1 MERVLVDIL
10 GLSTNPASG
19 GAYAL
24 ILREVEGNRRLPIII
39 GQAEAQSIAL
49 EMEGIKPPRP
59 LTHDLMK
66 NIIAAF
72 GAELTDVLI
81 DDLRD
86 GTFYAKLNI
95 DNQSIDSRP
104 SDAIALAVRYGA
116 QIFVATNV
124 MDEAAFVPE
133 EEEEEEKKEE
143 GKGKQTPST
152 PKQQKTI
159 PRDHESNPPRR
170 NASAPEAGHRERR
183 LRESGIAAGRHQT
196 LGSQRLETV
205 VNPRAIFDQSSP
217 RVNSPVPSN
226 ISCRSLH
233 VKKFTTS
240 Q

>member
-24 ILREVEGNRRLPIII
+24 ILREVEGSRRLPIII

-72 GAELTDVLI
+72 GSELTDVTI

-95 DNQSIDSRP
+95 DNQLIDSRP

-116 QIFVATNV
+116 QIFVASGV
-124 MDEAAFVPE
+124 MDEASFVPE
-133 EEEEEEKKEE
+133 DEEEEGQQKEE
-143 GKGKQTPST
+143 GAAKPQKPATPSKDPPPNKLT
-152 PKQQKTI
+152 RLEQLNQQLKQAIEKEDYERAAAL
-159 PRDHESNPPRR
+159 RDDIR
-170 NASAPEAGHRERR
+170 
-183 LRESGIAAGRHQT
+183 
-196 LGSQRLETV
+196 RLET
-205 VNPRAIFDQSSP
+205 RD
-217 RVNSPVPSN
+217 
-226 ISCRSLH
+226 
-233 VKKFTTS
+233 
-240 Q
+240 

>member
-1 MERVLVDIL
+1 MERVQVDIL

-39 GQAEAQSIAL
+39 GAAEAQAIAL

-72 GAELTDVLI
+72 GGELTDVVI
-81 DDLRD
+81 DELRD

-95 DNQSIDSRP
+95 DNQVIDSRP

-116 QIFVATNV
+116 QIFVASTV

-133 EEEEEEKKEE
+133 EEEEEKEKEKDPEKPPTRIVKTKE
-143 GKGKQTPST
+143 QPT
-152 PKQQKTI
+152 
-159 PRDHESNPPRR
+159 RAN
-170 NASAPEAGHRERR
+170 
-183 LRESGIAAGRHQT
+183 
-196 LGSQRLETV
+196 RLEQLHQQLKQ
-205 VNPRAIFDQSSP
+205 AIEKEDYEKAASIRDEIRKLEMQG
-217 RVNSPVPSN
+217 
-226 ISCRSLH
+226 
-233 VKKFTTS
+233 
-240 Q
+240 

>member
-24 ILREVEGNRRLPIII
+24 ILREVNGNRRLPIII
-39 GQAEAQSIAL
+39 GAAEAQSIAL

-72 GAELTDVLI
+72 GGELSDIII

-95 DNQSIDSRP
+95 DSQQIDSRP

-116 QIFVATNV
+116 QIFVAANV
-124 MDEAAFVPE
+124 MDEAAFVPDDE
-133 EEEEEEKKEE
+133 EEEQQTSGSKQQQVPKP
-143 GKGKQTPST
+143 KQPQTPKMS
-152 PKQQKTI
+152 KLEQLHHQLKEAI
-159 PRDHESNPPRR
+159 DKENYEKAAALRDEIRK
-170 NASAPEAGHRERR
+170 
-183 LRESGIAAGRHQT
+183 
-196 LGSQRLETV
+196 LEM
-205 VNPRAIFDQSSP
+205 RD
-217 RVNSPVPSN
+217 
-226 ISCRSLH
+226 
-233 VKKFTTS
+233 
-240 Q
+240 